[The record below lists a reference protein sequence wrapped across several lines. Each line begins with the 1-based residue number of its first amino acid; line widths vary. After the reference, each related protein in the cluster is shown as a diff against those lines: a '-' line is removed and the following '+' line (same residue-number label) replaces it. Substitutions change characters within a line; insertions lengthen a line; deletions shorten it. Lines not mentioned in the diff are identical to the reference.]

1 MKRFAALLLLAGS
14 LLTAST
20 FARTNNPAYAQD
32 KASLKAQK
40 KQLKAQKKY
49 LKAQRKAQ
57 NKMFKNSQKKSY
69 YKQKTH

>member
-1 MKRFAALLLLAGS
+1 MKRFAVLVLLGCLLSASALAG
-14 LLTAST
+14 AK
-20 FARTNNPAYAQD
+20 NPAYAQD

-69 YKQKTH
+69 YKQRAH